1 MGRIMSKLMLI
12 DARPTNEVQHPSVKS
27 ICITI
32 TISHICS
39 VQDRC
44 WVAGSA
50 EDAVSA
56 APFCQ
61 LMLILLRILPCF
73 KNANKPHTSGQEVLL
88 LAVTPLLAGRGV

>member
-12 DARPTNEVQHPSVKS
+12 DARPTNEVQNPSVKS
-27 ICITI
+27 ICI

-50 EDAVSA
+50 EDAVSP

-88 LAVTPLLAGRGV
+88 LAVTPLL